1 MGHLYAKLID
11 SPLPG
16 ILLDPEEPWMTPS
29 SPIWH
34 TQFWLYK
41 WIALAHHNHPCVL
54 PPARTDE
61 AIMQCM
67 MFLSQVSIVRIKN

>member
-34 TQFWLYK
+34 TQILVVQMDCFS
-41 WIALAHHNHPCVL
+41 A
-54 PPARTDE
+54 
-61 AIMQCM
+61 
-67 MFLSQVSIVRIKN
+67 S